1 MVSPCHGL
9 EHSFQLRRTMGE
21 TSTPEGISRILNK
34 LDEGD
39 QETPLIKQKDRGSE
53 KKRDV
58 ERDVERD
65 REREGNR
72 IGEVDNH
79 REREFIYIILRGKR
93 ER

>member
-1 MVSPCHGL
+1 M
-9 EHSFQLRRTMGE
+9 R
-21 TSTPEGISRILNK
+21 
-34 LDEGD
+34 
-39 QETPLIKQKDRGSE
+39 

-72 IGEVDNH
+72 MGEVDNH